1 MFIKYVIKCDDYVLH
16 DSQSQSLKLGSPK
29 LNLELNKNGTL
40 TFTIYNNHPYYNKI
54 NKLKSIIGIY
64 QDNKILF
71 KGRVLDDTMNI
82 YKSRNITVEG
92 IRAYLLDSIYRPFE
106 YQGDIPEFL
115 ESIIDSHNSQ
125 VEDFQKFKL
134 GNITVTD
141 PNNYINR
148 SSIEYLTSLEVIE
161 SRLIKTHGGY
171 LTIRFEDDGN
181 YLDYLNDFPYT
192 STQVIE
198 FAVNLA
204 DLSQKIDGTS
214 IKTGIIPLGAKLQDS
229 EGNDTDERLT
239 IKSVNDDKDYL
250 IDEESASLYGKIF
263 EVVTWD
269 DITLPQNLLTKAQE
283 YLADNIMFL
292 ITLDVSAIDLS
303 TLNKDINSFRLG
315 EYVRV
320 KSSTHNINKIYLLKK
335 LSIDIENPSKTQIQ
349 LGDSFKSLTDISI
362 GQNSTS
368 NDLITR
374 VGTIETHYV
383 PNKELTGIVNEKVE
397 TNSFIQQLPE
407 NILFQV
413 SENYTKKSDFNEY
426 QNQVST
432 RFSQT
437 KDDFTMQFTEI
448 ISQINGMD
456 GETKQQFNEI
466 VKYIRFVDGNII
478 LGQVDNP
485 LLLKISNNRIS
496 FISNNMEIA
505 YMSGGRLYITDGE
518 FLNSLQLGN
527 FTFEPRTNGN
537 LSFYKNRR

>member
-1 MFIKYVIKCDDYVLH
+1 MSIKYVIKCDDYVLH

-115 ESIIDSHNSQ
+115 ESIIESHNSQ
-125 VEDFQKFKL
+125 VEDFQKFKI

-198 FAVNLA
+198 FAVNL
-204 DLSQKIDGTS
+204 DNLSQKIDGTS

-239 IKSVNDDKDYL
+239 IKSVNNDKDYL
-250 IDEESASLYGKIF
+250 IDEESAGLYGKIF

-303 TLNKDINSFRLG
+303 TLNKDINAFRLG

-374 VGTIETHYV
+374 VGTIE
-383 PNKELTGIVNEKVE
+383 NALC
-397 TNSFIQQLPE
+397 
-407 NILFQV
+407 
-413 SENYTKKSDFNEY
+413 
-426 QNQVST
+426 
-432 RFSQT
+432 SQ
-437 KDDFTMQFTEI
+437 
-448 ISQINGMD
+448 
-456 GETKQQFNEI
+456 
-466 VKYIRFVDGNII
+466 
-478 LGQVDNP
+478 
-485 LLLKISNNRIS
+485 
-496 FISNNMEIA
+496 
-505 YMSGGRLYITDGE
+505 
-518 FLNSLQLGN
+518 
-527 FTFEPRTNGN
+527 
-537 LSFYKNRR
+537 